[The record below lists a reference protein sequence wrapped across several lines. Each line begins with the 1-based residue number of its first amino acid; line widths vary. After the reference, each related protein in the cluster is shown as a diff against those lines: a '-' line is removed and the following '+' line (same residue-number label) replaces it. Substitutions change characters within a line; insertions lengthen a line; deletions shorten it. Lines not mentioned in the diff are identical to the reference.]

1 MNRCEIKNRIA
12 FKIWTAVTRVEKY
25 NTCVAIQIL
34 VSICFI
40 SFRDDSFTRGPSN
53 LRRFIYERSV
63 TNIRDWSLAYSFIYS
78 RSFNLRCR
86 IISCH
91 KSSFFYYLP
100 PTLQLP
106 TITAAFH
113 NFFLLQP
120 LHILSYLSSTHQQA
134 TWQNLSRNSVKV
146 IRYRIQRWNS

>member
-1 MNRCEIKNRIA
+1 MNRREMEKKRIVS
-12 FKIWTAVTRVEKY
+12 KILPTAPILYFSSPGTAV
-25 NTCVAIQIL
+25 QIL
-34 VSICFI
+34 NAIRFFFI
-40 SFRDDSFTRGPSN
+40 S
-53 LRRFIYERSV
+53 RRFIYKRSV

-134 TWQNLSRNSVKV
+134 T
-146 IRYRIQRWNS
+146 